1 MVEAVENY
9 GEEPGDRS
17 RLAGLKPLGI
27 NKPFLPHQP
36 LGQKPFEPQFLKSI
50 ARESLTSFELELAI
64 ASGEEEGEYLNF
76 EKRPN
81 PPAPFPNREGGE
93 RDLFPPSLTEE
104 KRPNP
109 PAPFPLRE
117 GGERDVFPPSL
128 LGEGGRGERSDR
140 VLDKIAIATK
150 AGQPLGQWHS
160 IGDRQTQRTLSA
172 NPSPQLPLTL
182 SLEEIPANF
191 AQLSALTP
199 FNSPPLDVGIAATT
213 DSMPTAWTNL
223 EDLLT
228 QTAQIDTDG
237 EFVLTPWG
245 VQRETPP
252 EPKGDRSPVPAQ
264 NPPDYSDPRSREVTI
279 TALGYGPTPE
289 PENLEILARKVY
301 DLIKQ
306 RLTIDRE
313 RNGGRYSRRS
323 PW

>member
-1 MVEAVENY
+1 MVEVVENY

-17 RLAGLKPLGI
+17 RLSTFKPLGI
-27 NKPFLPHQP
+27 QKPFVPHQP
-36 LGQKPFEPQFLKSI
+36 LGQKPFEPQFLTPI
-50 ARESLTSFELELAI
+50 VREPLTSFELELAI
-64 ASGEEEGEYLNF
+64 ASGEE
-76 EKRPN
+76 KPV
-81 PPAPFPNREGGE
+81 GE
-93 RDLFPPSLTEE
+93 REQFQESPPGEILELTE
-104 KRPNP
+104 
-109 PAPFPLRE
+109 
-117 GGERDVFPPSL
+117 
-128 LGEGGRGERSDR
+128 
-140 VLDKIAIATK
+140 IAIATK
-150 AGQPLGQWHS
+150 AEQPLGQWHS
-160 IGDRQTQRTLSA
+160 IGDRLTPVPMSA
-172 NPSPQLPLTL
+172 NPSFQLPLTL
-182 SLEEIPANF
+182 SLEEISPDF
-191 AQLSALTP
+191 SEPSALTP
-199 FNSPPLDVGIAATT
+199 FNSPPLDLGIASTT

-279 TALGYGPTPE
+279 TAPGYGPTPE

-313 RNGGRYSRRS
+313 RNGGRYSRAS

>member
-1 MVEAVENY
+1 MIESVKNY

-27 NKPFLPHQP
+27 QNPFLPHQP
-36 LGQKPFEPQFLKSI
+36 LGQQPFESQFLAPI
-50 ARESLTSFELELAI
+50 ARESLTSFELEPAI
-64 ASGEEEGEYLNF
+64 APSHEETVEEPKQFQEERPGESLE
-76 EKRPN
+76 
-81 PPAPFPNREGGE
+81 
-93 RDLFPPSLTEE
+93 LTE
-104 KRPNP
+104 
-109 PAPFPLRE
+109 
-117 GGERDVFPPSL
+117 
-128 LGEGGRGERSDR
+128 
-140 VLDKIAIATK
+140 IAIATRG
-150 AGQPLGQWHS
+150 GQPLGQWHS
-160 IGDRQTQRTLSA
+160 IGDRSTQVTICA
-172 NPSPQLPLTL
+172 NPSFQLPLTL
-182 SLEEIPANF
+182 SVEEIPVNVSE
-191 AQLSALTP
+191 LSALTP
-199 FNSPPLDVGIAATT
+199 FNSPPLDLGIAATT

-245 VQRETPP
+245 VQRDSPP
-252 EPKGDRSPVPAQ
+252 EPRRDRSPVPAQ
-264 NPPDYSDPRSREVTI
+264 NPPDYPDPRSREVTI
-279 TALGYGPTPE
+279 TAPGYGPTPE